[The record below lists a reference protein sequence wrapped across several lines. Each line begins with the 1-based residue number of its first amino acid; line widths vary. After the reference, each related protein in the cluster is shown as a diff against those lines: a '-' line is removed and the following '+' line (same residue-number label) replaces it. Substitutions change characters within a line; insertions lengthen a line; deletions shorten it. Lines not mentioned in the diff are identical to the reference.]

1 MSTEDLFTARL
12 DRIEE
17 KIDKLSE
24 AMVAIARA
32 ETKIVAMEEDRAEHW
47 ERLNKHSARM
57 DRIEEKVNDNTKTVQ
72 VISRMFWIS
81 FAAGFGAVI
90 AYTVNNVL
98 LGVGS

>member
-1 MSTEDLFTARL
+1 MSTEELFTARL

-32 ETKIVAMEEDRAEHW
+32 ETKIVAMTEDQAEHTM
-47 ERLNKHSARM
+47 RLNSHSARM
-57 DRIEEKVNDNTKTVQ
+57 DRIEEKVNENARTVA
-72 VISRMFWIS
+72 VVSRIFWIT
-81 FAAGFGAVI
+81 FATSLGAVI
-90 AYTVNNVL
+90 AYTVNNL